1 VRLIGGSSVLTGL
14 GVSVLLFTAC
24 GSASQTTTVV
34 RDVDSI
40 QVMTPEEVTAM
51 RSTLVPVNEDSSG
64 SAVVGD
70 SAAPADPSTD
80 AGSAET
86 IPLNKDNRPPELKL
100 FDAFSQFSGCIKD
113 SGETIRGDLQD
124 PNNPAYKDPA
134 YLEIIQKC
142 AARSDIVNILNEVS
156 TTRANLKPDE
166 IKTRNEAFVVLSD
179 CLKKK
184 GWKIETAIDSSGLIN
199 PTTFQSADGALNQRD
214 LDQCLTET
222 GINDA
227 IENGA

>member
-1 VRLIGGSSVLTGL
+1 MLT
-14 GVSVLLFTAC
+14 SC
-24 GSASQTTTVV
+24 GSASETTTVV
-34 RDVDSI
+34 RDADSI

-51 RSTLVPVNEDSSG
+51 RSTLVPVNEGSSTSATEDSVAPGDASPDQDSS
-64 SAVVGD
+64 D
-70 SAAPADPSTD
+70 
-80 AGSAET
+80 T

-100 FDAFSQFSGCIKD
+100 FDAFSEFSGCIKD

-156 TTRANLKPDE
+156 TTRANLTPDE

-184 GWKIETAIDSSGLIN
+184 GWKIETTIDSAGLIN

>member
-1 VRLIGGSSVLTGL
+1 MRLNGGSSVLTGL
-14 GVSVLLFTAC
+14 GVCVLFLTSC
-24 GSASQTTTVV
+24 GSASETNTVV
-34 RDVDSI
+34 RDVDAI

-51 RSTLVPVNEDSSG
+51 RSTLVPANEDST
-64 SAVVGD
+64 AD
-70 SAAPADPSTD
+70 SVAPGEPSTD
-80 AGSAET
+80 QGATDT

-100 FDAFSQFSGCIKD
+100 FDAFSEFSGCVKD

-124 PNNPAYKDPA
+124 PNNPAYQDPA
-134 YLEIIQKC
+134 YLEVVQKC
-142 AARSDIVNILNEVS
+142 AARSDIINVLEEVS
-156 TTRANLKPDE
+156 TTRGSLTPDE
-166 IKTRNEAFVVLSD
+166 IKTRNEAFVLLSD

-184 GWKIETAIDSSGLIN
+184 GWKIETSIDSAGLIN

>member
-1 VRLIGGSSVLTGL
+1 MKSNGGYAVRIGFGLLALLSS
-14 GVSVLLFTAC
+14 AC
-24 GSASQTTTVV
+24 GSVSQTSTIV

-64 SAVVGD
+64 DVSGD
-70 SAAPADPSTD
+70 SVAPGDPSTD
-80 AGSAET
+80 PESADT
-86 IPLNKDNRPPELKL
+86 IPLNEDNRPAELKL
-100 FDAFSQFSGCIKD
+100 FDAFSKFSGCLKD

-124 PNNPAYKDPA
+124 PNNPAYQDPA

-142 AARSDIVNILNEVS
+142 AARSDIVNVLNEVS
-156 TTRANLKPDE
+156 TTRANLNPDE
-166 IKTRNEAFVVLSD
+166 IKTRNEGFVLLSD

-184 GWKIETAIDSSGLIN
+184 GWKIDTSIDSSGLIN
-199 PTTFQSADGALNQRD
+199 PTTFQSADGDLNQRD

>member
-1 VRLIGGSSVLTGL
+1 LLT
-14 GVSVLLFTAC
+14 SC
-24 GSASQTTTVV
+24 GSASQSTTIV

-51 RSTLVPVNEDSSG
+51 RSTLVPVNEDPNSKPT
-64 SAVVGD
+64 GD
-70 SAAPADPSTD
+70 SVAPGDPSSDTP
-80 AGSAET
+80 SADT

-134 YLEIIQKC
+134 YLEVVQKC

-156 TTRANLKPDE
+156 TTRANLTPDE

-184 GWKIETAIDSSGLIN
+184 GWKIETSIDSSGLIN

>member
-1 VRLIGGSSVLTGL
+1 LLLSSCGSS
-14 GVSVLLFTAC
+14 
-24 GSASQTTTVV
+24 SQTTTIV
-34 RDVDSI
+34 RDVDAI

-51 RSTLVPVNEDSSG
+51 RSTLVPVGDGSDNSGTTDESTAGEDASNTTS
-64 SAVVGD
+64 D
-70 SAAPADPSTD
+70 
-80 AGSAET
+80 T
-86 IPLNKDNRPPELKL
+86 IPLNKDDRPPELKL
-100 FDAFSQFSGCIKD
+100 FDAFSKFSGCIKD

-124 PNNPAYKDPA
+124 PNNPAYQDPA
-134 YLEIIQKC
+134 YLEVVQKC

-156 TTRANLKPDE
+156 TTRANLTPDE

-184 GWKIETAIDSSGLIN
+184 GWKIDTSIDSSGLIN
-199 PTTFQSADGALNQRD
+199 PTTFQSADGDLNQRD
-214 LDQCLTET
+214 LDSCLTET

>member
-1 VRLIGGSSVLTGL
+1 MNLNGGSSVRIGL
-14 GVSVLLFTAC
+14 GLLALLSSAC
-24 GSASQTTTVV
+24 GSASQTSTIV
-34 RDVDSI
+34 RDVDSV

-51 RSTLVPVNEDSSG
+51 RSTLVPINENSSG
-64 SAVVGD
+64 DVSGD
-70 SAAPADPSTD
+70 SVAPGDPSTD
-80 AGSAET
+80 SGSADT
-86 IPLNKDNRPPELKL
+86 IPLNEDNRPAELKL
-100 FDAFSQFSGCIKD
+100 FDAFSKFSSCLKD

-124 PNNPAYKDPA
+124 PNNPAYQDPA

-142 AARSDIVNILNEVS
+142 AARSDIVNVLNEVS
-156 TTRANLKPDE
+156 TTRANLTPDE
-166 IKTRNEAFVVLSD
+166 IKTRNEGFVLLSD

-184 GWKIETAIDSSGLIN
+184 GWKIDTSIDSSGLIN
-199 PTTFQSADGALNQRD
+199 PTTFQSADGDLNQRD

>member
-1 VRLIGGSSVLTGL
+1 MRLNGGSSVLTGL
-14 GVSVLLFTAC
+14 GISVLLLTAC

-51 RSTLVPVNEDSSG
+51 RSTLVPVNEDSST
-64 SAVVGD
+64 SATED
-70 SAAPADPSTD
+70 SGAPSTD
-80 AGSAET
+80 PGSADT

-113 SGETIRGDLQD
+113 SGESIRGDLQD

-166 IKTRNEAFVVLSD
+166 IKTRNEGFVLLSD

-199 PTTFQSADGALNQRD
+199 PTTFQSADGDLNQRD

>member
-1 VRLIGGSSVLTGL
+1 LLLSSCGSS
-14 GVSVLLFTAC
+14 
-24 GSASQTTTVV
+24 SQTTTII
-34 RDVDSI
+34 RDVDAI

-51 RSTLVPVNEDSSG
+51 RSTLVPVGDDSDNSGTTDEPTAGEDASNTTS
-64 SAVVGD
+64 D
-70 SAAPADPSTD
+70 
-80 AGSAET
+80 T
-86 IPLNKDNRPPELKL
+86 IPLNKDDRPPELKL
-100 FDAFSQFSGCIKD
+100 FDAFSKFSGCIKD

-124 PNNPAYKDPA
+124 PNNPAYQDPA
-134 YLEIIQKC
+134 YLEVVQKC

-156 TTRANLKPDE
+156 TTRANLTPDE

-184 GWKIETAIDSSGLIN
+184 GWKIDTSIDSSGLIN
-199 PTTFQSADGALNQRD
+199 PTTFQSADGDLNQRD
-214 LDQCLTET
+214 LDSCLTET

>member
-1 VRLIGGSSVLTGL
+1 LSLLLLSSCGSS
-14 GVSVLLFTAC
+14 
-24 GSASQTTTVV
+24 SQTTNIV
-34 RDVDSI
+34 RDVDAI

-51 RSTLVPVNEDSSG
+51 RSTLVPVGDGSDNSGTTDESTAGEDASNTTS
-64 SAVVGD
+64 D
-70 SAAPADPSTD
+70 
-80 AGSAET
+80 T
-86 IPLNKDNRPPELKL
+86 IPLNKDDRPPELKL
-100 FDAFSQFSGCIKD
+100 FDAFSKFSGCIKD

-124 PNNPAYKDPA
+124 PNNPAYQDPA
-134 YLEIIQKC
+134 YLEVVQKC

-156 TTRANLKPDE
+156 TTRANLTPDE

-184 GWKIETAIDSSGLIN
+184 GWKIDTSIDSSGLIN
-199 PTTFQSADGALNQRD
+199 PTTFQSADGDLNQRD
-214 LDQCLTET
+214 LDSCLTET

>member
-1 VRLIGGSSVLTGL
+1 LSLLLLSSCGSS
-14 GVSVLLFTAC
+14 
-24 GSASQTTTVV
+24 SQTTTII
-34 RDVDSI
+34 RDVDAI

-51 RSTLVPVNEDSSG
+51 RSTLVPVGDGSDNSGTTDESTAGEDASNTTS
-64 SAVVGD
+64 D
-70 SAAPADPSTD
+70 
-80 AGSAET
+80 T
-86 IPLNKDNRPPELKL
+86 IPLNKDDRPPELKL
-100 FDAFSQFSGCIKD
+100 FDAFSKFSGCIKD

-124 PNNPAYKDPA
+124 PNNPAYQDPA
-134 YLEIIQKC
+134 YLEVVQKC

-156 TTRANLKPDE
+156 TTRANLTPDE

-184 GWKIETAIDSSGLIN
+184 GWKIDTSIDSSGLIN
-199 PTTFQSADGALNQRD
+199 PTTFQSADGDLNQRD
-214 LDQCLTET
+214 LDSCLTET

>member
-1 VRLIGGSSVLTGL
+1 
-14 GVSVLLFTAC
+14 
-24 GSASQTTTVV
+24 
-34 RDVDSI
+34 
-40 QVMTPEEVTAM
+40 MTPEEVTAM

-70 SAAPADPSTD
+70 SAAPADQSTD

-113 SGETIRGDLQD
+113 SGESIRGDLQD

-166 IKTRNEAFVVLSD
+166 IKTRNEGFVLLSD

-199 PTTFQSADGALNQRD
+199 PTTFQSADGDLNQRD

>member
-1 VRLIGGSSVLTGL
+1 LGFGVGLFLLSSCGSS
-14 GVSVLLFTAC
+14 
-24 GSASQTTTVV
+24 SQTTTII
-34 RDVDSI
+34 RDVDAI

-51 RSTLVPVNEDSSG
+51 RSTLVPVGDASNNTG
-64 SAVVGD
+64 SDVSVAPGD
-70 SAAPADPSTD
+70 DASATD
-80 AGSAET
+80 T
-86 IPLNKDNRPPELKL
+86 IPLNKDDRPPELKL
-100 FDAFSQFSGCIKD
+100 FDAFSKFSGCIKD

-124 PNNPAYKDPA
+124 PNNPAYQDPA
-134 YLEIIQKC
+134 YLEVVQKC

-156 TTRANLKPDE
+156 TTRANLTPDE

-184 GWKIETAIDSSGLIN
+184 GWKIDTSIDSSGLIN
-199 PTTFQSADGALNQRD
+199 PTTFQSADGDLNQRD
-214 LDQCLTET
+214 LDSCLTET

>member
-1 VRLIGGSSVLTGL
+1 LSLLLLSSCGSS
-14 GVSVLLFTAC
+14 
-24 GSASQTTTVV
+24 SQTTTIV
-34 RDVDSI
+34 RDVDAI

-51 RSTLVPVNEDSSG
+51 RSTLVPVGDGSDNSGTTDESTAGEDASNTTS
-64 SAVVGD
+64 D
-70 SAAPADPSTD
+70 
-80 AGSAET
+80 T
-86 IPLNKDNRPPELKL
+86 IPLNKDDRPPELKL
-100 FDAFSQFSGCIKD
+100 FDAFSKFSGCIKD

-124 PNNPAYKDPA
+124 PSNPAYQDPA
-134 YLEIIQKC
+134 YLEVVQKC

-156 TTRANLKPDE
+156 TTRANLTPDE

-184 GWKIETAIDSSGLIN
+184 GWKIDTSIDSSGLIN
-199 PTTFQSADGALNQRD
+199 PTTFQSADGDLNQRD
-214 LDQCLTET
+214 LDSCLTET

>member
-1 VRLIGGSSVLTGL
+1 M
-14 GVSVLLFTAC
+14 
-24 GSASQTTTVV
+24 
-34 RDVDSI
+34 DSI

-51 RSTLVPVNEDSSG
+51 RSTLVPINEDSSSNTSNG
-64 SAVVGD
+64 NS
-70 SAAPADPSTD
+70 SAPADPSTD
-80 AGSAET
+80 TGSAET

-100 FDAFSQFSGCIKD
+100 FDAFSQFSGCLKD
-113 SGETIRGDLQD
+113 SGESIRGDLQD

-166 IKTRNEAFVVLSD
+166 IKTRNEGFVLLSD

-199 PTTFQSADGALNQRD
+199 PTTFQSADGDLNQRD

>member
-1 VRLIGGSSVLTGL
+1 M
-14 GVSVLLFTAC
+14 
-24 GSASQTTTVV
+24 V
-34 RDVDSI
+34 RDVDAI

-51 RSTLVPVNEDSSG
+51 RSTLVPANENTSTGD
-64 SAVVGD
+64 AVAPGD
-70 SAAPADPSTD
+70 PATDQD
-80 AGSAET
+80 AGDT

-100 FDAFSQFSGCIKD
+100 FDAFSEFSSCIKD

-124 PNNPAYKDPA
+124 PNNPAYQDPA
-134 YLEIIQKC
+134 YLEVVQKC

-156 TTRANLKPDE
+156 TTRANLTPDE

-184 GWKIETAIDSSGLIN
+184 GWKIDTSIDSSGLIN
-199 PTTFQSADGALNQRD
+199 PTTFQSADGDLNQRD
-214 LDQCLTET
+214 LDSCLTET